1 MKFVTK
7 HWFDIGAGLT
17 VLVLIYLY
25 QAKDLTNYDYVMWLS
40 LVSLFLHQLEEYKLV
55 GTFPGMLNRVM
66 FKSDIPD
73 RYPLNALTSV
83 YVNVLV
89 GWLSYFFA
97 AIFGQ
102 QAIWLGIATM
112 LVSLGNTVAH
122 STVFNIKGK
131 TYYNA
136 GMATSWLLFA
146 PCIYF
151 FFKTIHTEHLVTFTD
166 YIIGVP
172 VGIFLNVIGIIKLID
187 WFADKDTKYVFEQKN
202 LLPIDRQK
210 NYNR

>member
-151 FFKTIHTEHLVTFTD
+151 FFITIHTEHLVTLTD